1 MRRRNRQADLD
12 YWPAV
17 ADVFMA
23 AFSLV
28 LLLWLVH
35 VLHSSLKLDK
45 AAGDTGV
52 LQQEI
57 QRLNAK
63 IAELETVIEKLKTEN
78 AILAAAAARVPGLEK
93 ELADIH
99 AALAAAAARIPG
111 LEQELA
117 AIKIQRGHLLND
129 QPPVIDLTDR
139 ANFKFDSGSANP
151 TANFLT
157 AFENSTELKRI
168 PEIVKTYGV
177 NLIEVI
183 GHTDAAPISSPAS
196 NLDQKLGHA
205 LTGQGENPNDPL
217 RYGSNADLGLMR
229 AVSVR
234 RLLMQKLQQ
243 WNLTGVSVRCYSAA
257 QGVIPG
263 GDSLDPADYGREAAA
278 DDSRRRI
285 EIRFTRLPSGAPPS
299 K

>member
-57 QRLNAK
+57 QRLNAR
-63 IAELETVIEKLKTEN
+63 IAELETIIEKLKIEN
-78 AILAAAAARVPGLEK
+78 ATLAAAAARVPGLEK
-93 ELADIH
+93 ELADI
-99 AALAAAAARIPG
+99 
-111 LEQELA
+111 
-117 AIKIQRGHLLND
+117 KIQRENLLND

-177 NLIEVI
+177 NIIEVI

-196 NLDQKLGHA
+196 NLDQKLGYA
-205 LTGQGENPNDPL
+205 LTGLGEDPNDPL

-263 GDSLDPADYGREAAA
+263 GDSMNPADYGGEAAA

-285 EIRFTRLPSGAPPS
+285 EIRFTRLPSGAPSS